1 MMKDVGRFGNMALPS
16 WLLATGG
23 LNMFRFLVRSFAGL
37 SGFLALAAL
46 VACNS
51 ARATVIPSPV
61 VDDPLATTK
70 GQQTAVLAGGC
81 FWGIQAVFE
90 HVKGVISVTAGYSGG
105 TANTAHYETVS
116 VGTTGHA
123 ESVKIIYDPS
133 QVSFGQILKV
143 FFSVAHNPTQLNRQ
157 GPDTGSQYR
166 SAIFFSTE
174 RQLRIAQAYIDQL
187 NEAKVYSR
195 PIVTQVVPLKG
206 FYPGEAYHQDYAV
219 HHPNDPYIM
228 INDLPKVAHLR
239 EQFPDLYVKK

>member
-1 MMKDVGRFGNMALPS
+1 
-16 WLLATGG
+16 
-23 LNMFRFLVRSFAGL
+23 MFRFLVRSFAGL

-51 ARATVIPSPV
+51 ASATVIPSPV
-61 VDDPLATTK
+61 VDDPLATTR
-70 GQQTAVLAGGC
+70 GQQTTVLAGGC
-81 FWGIQAVFE
+81 FWGVQAVFE

-105 TANTAHYETVS
+105 AANTAHYETVS
-116 VGTTGHA
+116 AGTTGHA

-143 FFSVAHNPTQLNRQ
+143 FFSVAHDPTQLNRQ

-166 SAIFFSTE
+166 SVIFFSTE
-174 RQLRIAQAYIDQL
+174 RQLRIAQAYMDQL
-187 NEAKVYSR
+187 NEAKVYPR
-195 PIVTQVVPLKG
+195 PIVTQVIRLKD
-206 FYPGEAYHQDYAV
+206 FYPAEAYHQDYAV
-219 HHPNDPYIM
+219 HHPNDPYIV